1 VLFSTHEEDPLWLNI
16 EADQVTL
23 LKIVKERQ
31 KLVVKADSTAAAT
44 LKTTEKKRQKQVKK
58 AGRTAAVAPDRL
70 FSCRRS
76 ER

>member
-31 KLVVKADSTAAAT
+31 KLAAKADSTAVVT
-44 LKTTEKKRQKQVKK
+44 SKTTVRKHPKRVKK
-58 AGRTAAVAPDRL
+58 AGRTAAEAHNSL
-70 FSCRRS
+70 I
-76 ER
+76 

>member
-31 KLVVKADSTAAAT
+31 KLVVKADSTAAVI
-44 LKTTEKKRQKQVKK
+44 LKTTVKKRPKRVKK
-58 AGRTAAVAPDRL
+58 AGRTAAGVPD
-70 FSCRRS
+70 S
-76 ER
+76 

>member
-44 LKTTEKKRQKQVKK
+44 SKTTAKKRPKQGKK
-58 AGRTAAVAPDRL
+58 AVRTAGGVLERLAV
-70 FSCRRS
+70 CRRS
-76 ER
+76 EV

>member
-16 EADQVTL
+16 EADQVIL

-44 LKTTEKKRQKQVKK
+44 SKTTVKKRPKQVKK
-58 AGRTAAVAPDRL
+58 AGRTAAGVPDHLSASRRL
-70 FSCRRS
+70 AV
-76 ER
+76 

>member
-31 KLVVKADSTAAAT
+31 KLAVKADSTAVVT
-44 LKTTEKKRQKQVKK
+44 LKMTARRHLKLAKK
-58 AGRTAAVAPDRL
+58 ADRIAAGVPDPLPVYTPFRM
-70 FSCRRS
+70 
-76 ER
+76 